1 MRRWCSCTCSTQPPA
16 RSISSSSHIP
26 GITAPLWFI
35 DPEWAKPALL
45 ILGLWGAG
53 NAIILYLAGL
63 LNVPRELYEAI
74 TVEGANAWQRFKH
87 VTLPMITPVIL
98 FTVITGMIDSFQYFD
113 QAYVASTTAG
123 TSVGDPQGSLMF
135 YGVWLYQQALHLF
148 PHGLRLRAG
157 LGAVR
162 GHDALHAHSCCGRRG
177 AGSTTGEGSHSRRR
191 RTPAANQT
199 RPRPAQGVP
208 DGGRQPRRL
217 IAVSLAFVIPV
228 LFMFLTAVMTD
239 QQALSARLIPH
250 PFVWSN
256 FVNGVPPAADPAVDV
271 EHVPVCGAL
280 DSRASVLSCVPV
292 AYAFARLE
300 WKGRNVVFLLVLA
313 TLMLPTQVTS
323 VPLYILWARQFHDWT
338 GIQFIGTLK
347 PLIIPSFFGDA
358 FSIFLLR
365 QFFMTIPKELTD
377 AMRVDGAGE
386 FQILMRV
393 VVPLAK
399 PAIAAVALFNF
410 IYAWNDFYGPLVYLS
425 QNTARPD
432 AFDRTVVVS
441 RDSSRELESDDG
453 GGAAVHAADRDHLL
467 PRPARVY
474 RRHHADR
481 RQGVTSRPVWPIQF
495 E

>member
-1 MRRWCSCTCSTQPPA
+1 VDVEA
-16 RSISSSSHIP
+16 L
-26 GITAPLWFI
+26 GPLRGRALI
-35 DPEWAKPALL
+35 AAVAERPQRTKPAHVRRKAFLM
-45 ILGLWGAG
+45 A
-53 NAIILYLAGL
+53 
-63 LNVPRELYEAI
+63 V
-74 TVEGANAWQRFKH
+74 ANH
-87 VTLPMITPVIL
+87 
-98 FTVITGMIDSFQYFD
+98 
-113 QAYVASTTAG
+113 
-123 TSVGDPQGSLMF
+123 
-135 YGVWLYQQALHLF
+135 
-148 PHGLRLRAG
+148 
-157 LGAVR
+157 AV
-162 GHDALHAHSCCGRRG
+162 
-177 AGSTTGEGSHSRRR
+177 
-191 RTPAANQT
+191 
-199 RPRPAQGVP
+199 
-208 DGGRQPRRL
+208 L

-228 LFMFLTAVMTD
+228 IFMFLTALMTD

-256 FVNGVPPAADPAVDV
+256 FSTVFHQLPILRLTWNTFLYAGLSTVGV
-271 EHVPVCGAL
+271 
-280 DSRASVLSCVPV
+280 VLSCVPV

-425 QNTARPD
+425 QNTHAQTLSI
-432 AFDRTVVVS
+432 AL
-441 RDSSRELESDDG
+441 SSFRGIHHVNWNLTM
-453 GGAAVHAADRDHLL
+453 AAALL
-467 PRPARVY
+467 FMLPIVIIFFLAQRVFIEGITLT
-474 RRHHADR
+474 
-481 RQGVTSRPVWPIQF
+481 GVKG
-495 E
+495 